1 MLDLALL
8 LYFSFHLHRLAA
20 SKGLPPWKP
29 VMQFVL
35 TYFGILLFFSFWLI
49 WFFGVD
55 TFSAPEKLKAIAPYL
70 PMVLALE
77 VSLFLYFRYKLSK
90 LPPADANDNNDA
102 DEASPE
108 GKDLS
113 YFR

>member
-1 MLDLALL
+1 MIDLALL
-8 LYFSFHLHRLAA
+8 LYFSFHLHRLGA
-20 SKGLPPWKP
+20 SKGLPPWKY
-29 VMQFVL
+29 VSRFVF

-49 WFFGVD
+49 WFFGAD
-55 TFSAPEKLKAIAPYL
+55 TFSSPEKITAIAPYL
-70 PMVLALE
+70 PMVIAVE

-90 LPPADANDNNDA
+90 LPSAPT
-102 DEASPE
+102 DENEDSGDTSPE

>member
-49 WFFGVD
+49 WFFGAD
-55 TFSAPEKLKAIAPYL
+55 TFTDPEKLKAIAPYL
-70 PMVLALE
+70 PVVLAME

-90 LPPADANDNNDA
+90 LPPAESEENEDAGDA
-102 DEASPE
+102 SSE

>member
-20 SKGLPPWKP
+20 SKGLPPWKY
-29 VMQFVL
+29 VTRFVA

-49 WFFGVD
+49 WFFGAD
-55 TFSAPEKLKAIAPYL
+55 TFTAPEKLKAIAPYL
-70 PMVLALE
+70 PVVLAVE

-90 LPPADANDNNDA
+90 LPPAAT
-102 DEASPE
+102 DENEEAGDASPE